1 MMATEDVS
9 RKTFPVVTM
18 TLTPAVDLSFR
29 VDTLTPGAL
38 HRVKE
43 SRQDPGGKGINVAK
57 VLHGLG
63 VPVLASGLAG
73 GSRGAWIQAQ
83 LTAQGI
89 SCDFLPGQGETRI
102 NVKITDTEGRLTE
115 FNTEAVAASEDE
127 LSRLAERI
135 LDRVDSGG
143 WLALC
148 GKLPPGVPSDWYA
161 AIIQEAHRR
170 EIHTVLD
177 TSQAALAAGIQAR
190 PDIVKPNL
198 MELQNWSGRLLDS
211 EAAIRQAAQAM
222 VEDAGVP
229 YVVVSRGPDGLL
241 VVSREATY
249 QVRVP
254 TVPVQSSVGAGDAV
268 VAGLLSGHYWRWSW
282 TETIRWAAAL
292 GTAAVMQAGTRV
304 PPLDQIQSLLSSI
317 AVHREEDVG

>member
-1 MMATEDVS
+1 MMPIEDVS
-9 RKTFPVVTM
+9 RKTFPVVTV

-29 VDTLTPGAL
+29 VDTMVPGTL
-38 HRVKE
+38 HRVKD

-83 LTAQGI
+83 LIAQGI
-89 SCDFLPGQGETRI
+89 ACDFLPCDGETRI
-102 NVKITDTEGRLTE
+102 NVKITDAEGRLTE
-115 FNTEAVAASEDE
+115 FNTEALASSAEE
-127 LSRLAERI
+127 LSRLGDRC
-135 LDRVDSGG
+135 LDRVDPGG
-143 WLALC
+143 WVALC
-148 GKLPPGVPSDWYA
+148 GQLPPGTPSDWYA
-161 AIIQEAHRR
+161 EMIEEARR
-170 EIHTVLD
+170 RGIHTVLD
-177 TSQAALAAGIQAR
+177 TSQAALAAGIRAR

-211 EAAIRQAAQAM
+211 EAAIRRAARAM
-222 VEDAGVP
+222 VEDAGVLS
-229 YVVVSRGPDGLL
+229 VVVSRGPDGLL
-241 VVSREATY
+241 AVGRDATY
-249 QVRVP
+249 RVRVP

-282 TETIRWAAAL
+282 TDTLRWAAAL

-304 PPLDQIQSLLSSI
+304 PPLNQIQSLLSSI
-317 AVHREEDVG
+317 TVHREEDAG